1 MSATGYL
8 SNCFETFTESEFL
21 TKEGAAKS
29 GTLRNSSSRI
39 CIHAILGVNQMKI
52 SEVSS
57 IGMNTLRQK
66 IRGISMRYVPQIW
79 NFLNSHDHAEALPL
93 AQPTLVERIRNAT
106 SQDYKAILQEIAKE
120 ESPVVAEMHTVMLAK
135 ALGVAKGTLA
145 KELKA
150 IGMDEG
156 RICGSQTEPALKALA
171 PGLVDIV
178 KDDDGK
184 IQYLL
189 KDESGLRLVETIVD
203 ADGVEWQPPPQH
215 LINFP
220 LVKAEPV
227 MRHYAI
233 DDIYLYRDLANFAK
247 RFSYLEDDVWPIII
261 LSIYL
266 SYLQDHEDVRY
277 IPIIYFYAVAERGKS
292 RTAKTMLAT
301 SYRGQHLVDIRSANI
316 IRFSQ
321 HLNSTIF
328 FDMTEFWKSAE
339 KGDGQ
344 DILLGR
350 FEKGTKVVR
359 VQNPDKGPLADQVHY
374 DVFGSTIVATN
385 EPANQIFESRCLSI
399 TMPNRPGQ
407 YEDLKPEMGME
418 YRERLTSWRAKWMHR
433 RLPSV
438 EPIPGISGRLW
449 DISKPLFQLA
459 KLVAPEAYAPMKNV
473 ILEMAG
479 HKVEDKKETL
489 EGQIVAAIDSLAIGG
504 FDGAVA
510 KEISV
515 KAILEKL
522 NFGKPEHFHTKSPK
536 LGKRLQALSL
546 ATKQVNGLAR
556 LLITARELQV
566 LKEQYGLAMPVV
578 SVETLPL
585 PTTPPE
591 AAELV
596 TVSGR
601 ELVESAIIPH
611 DSPTDKEIEYQSVKD
626 VVASGRELQGALTED
641 ERYQQYL
648 ELVEDDV
655 KSTEP
660 KMAELSPKPI
670 IDWGAPTGSSK
681 PDEKPIIQW
690 A

>member
-1 MSATGYL
+1 M
-8 SNCFETFTESEFL
+8 
-21 TKEGAAKS
+21 
-29 GTLRNSSSRI
+29 
-39 CIHAILGVNQMKI
+39 
-52 SEVSS
+52 
-57 IGMNTLRQK
+57 
-66 IRGISMRYVPQIW
+66 
-79 NFLNSHDHAEALPL
+79 
-93 AQPTLVERIRNAT
+93 
-106 SQDYKAILQEIAKE
+106 
-120 ESPVVAEMHTVMLAK
+120 
-135 ALGVAKGTLA
+135 
-145 KELKA
+145 
-150 IGMDEG
+150 
-156 RICGSQTEPALKALA
+156 
-171 PGLVDIV
+171 
-178 KDDDGK
+178 
-184 IQYLL
+184 
-189 KDESGLRLVETIVD
+189 
-203 ADGVEWQPPPQH
+203 
-215 LINFP
+215 
-220 LVKAEPV
+220 
-227 MRHYAI
+227 
-233 DDIYLYRDLANFAK
+233 
-247 RFSYLEDDVWPIII
+247 
-261 LSIYL
+261 
-266 SYLQDHEDVRY
+266 
-277 IPIIYFYAVAERGKS
+277 
-292 RTAKTMLAT
+292 
-301 SYRGQHLVDIRSANI
+301 
-316 IRFSQ
+316 
-321 HLNSTIF
+321 
-328 FDMTEFWKSAE
+328 
-339 KGDGQ
+339 
-344 DILLGR
+344 
-350 FEKGTKVVR
+350 
-359 VQNPDKGPLADQVHY
+359 
-374 DVFGSTIVATN
+374 
-385 EPANQIFESRCLSI
+385 
-399 TMPNRPGQ
+399 
-407 YEDLKPEMGME
+407 
-418 YRERLTSWRAKWMHR
+418 
-433 RLPSV
+433 
-438 EPIPGISGRLW
+438 
-449 DISKPLFQLA
+449 
-459 KLVAPEAYAPMKNV
+459 
-473 ILEMAG
+473 
-479 HKVEDKKETL
+479 
-489 EGQIVAAIDSLAIGG
+489 AIGG